1 MPDPD
6 RARCIDGSPVG
17 GRRTRRRSLRRSV
30 VFGVM
35 AIVRQPDGTLAEPSV
50 SGPSHRRGHPVRW
63 AALAALVVVL
73 LVGVVFGLKLAGGP
87 IASHSAVIG
96 QAAPQFDLPGLE
108 GGHVRAADYAGQM
121 YIVNFWASWCVACRA
136 EAASLEAFAQR
147 QKGRIALIGIDW
159 NDTTGAANDFV
170 NEFGVTYPQA
180 VDTHSDLAVSYGT
193 TGVPE
198 TYIVTPDGV
207 IAAGVIGAVGPTTL
221 DDLVAQVQAGGRTI
235 SHGGGHQSTP

>member
-1 MPDPD
+1 MIAPP
-6 RARCIDGSPVG
+6 
-17 GRRTRRRSLRRSV
+17 
-30 VFGVM
+30 
-35 AIVRQPDGTLAEPSV
+35 PDGTLAESSV
-50 SGPSHRRGHPVRW
+50 GDHSRPRGHPIRW
-63 AALAALVVVL
+63 TALAVLVVVML
-73 LVGVVFGLKLAGGP
+73 LVGVVFGLRLAGGP

-96 QAAPQFDLPGLE
+96 QVAPKFDLPSLH
-108 GGHVRAADYAGQM
+108 GGRIRSADYAGQM
-121 YIVNFWASWCVACRA
+121 YVVNFWASWCVACRA

-170 NEFGVTYPQA
+170 NQFGATYPQA

-198 TYIVTPDGV
+198 TYVVTADGV

-235 SHGGGHQSTP
+235 AHGGGHQSTP